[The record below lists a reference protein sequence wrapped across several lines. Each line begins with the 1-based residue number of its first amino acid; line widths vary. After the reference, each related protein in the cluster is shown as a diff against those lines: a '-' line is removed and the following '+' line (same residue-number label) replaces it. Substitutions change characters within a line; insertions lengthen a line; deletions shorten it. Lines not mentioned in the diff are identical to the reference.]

1 MFIWYIKNLSLMTAG
16 QLLPILCIYNRKMLV
31 SVATAFV
38 LCLVYE
44 AVFGVVSVPSFLLRT
59 ILWRVEA
66 IFSILIPSSS
76 PSSKLIL
83 QHRLGR
89 LCLVPS
95 HNVYV
100 CFLLQRKISGKQIV
114 FSNMYVKKL
123 VLINSYKILIQMLNL
138 DYKWRSLG
146 NIVRVYSS

>member
-1 MFIWYIKNLSLMTAG
+1 MVFILYIKNPSQILG
-16 QLLPILCIYNRKMLV
+16 QLLPILCICNRKMFV

-44 AVFGVVSVPSFLLRT
+44 AVLGVVSGPSFLLRT
-59 ILWRVEA
+59 ILRCVEA
-66 IFSILIPSSS
+66 IFPILILSSS

-83 QHRLGR
+83 QHRVWR

-95 HNVYV
+95 HNIYV
-100 CFLLQRKISGKQIV
+100 CFLFQKKSSVKQIV

-146 NIVRVYSS
+146 KIFRVYSS